1 MDYDGTLV
9 IGTDLDESGIDKRVR
24 KLEAKLKNEEID
36 LEIKATNVDNVK
48 KEMQQVSN
56 EMKVLIKQRDELN
69 KSIASKKS
77 QYDRINSNIS
87 AGKSISPEEYL
98 RYGNLENQLSKLYAQ
113 QNQINAE
120 VDKYNNSY
128 NKLNDKLSVAEAHYD
143 KQKNKVAETR
153 AQVEDLRTEISK
165 TNLENIKQQS
175 NGIGNSIENIVKKV
189 TKWGLAIFGVRS
201 AYMFIRQAMG
211 TLSQYNE
218 KLGAD
223 VQYIRFALATALQ
236 PVIEKIIDLVYK
248 MLAYINYIA
257 KAWFG
262 VNLFANATSKAFE
275 KANKGVKDT
284 NKSAQKL
291 KKTLAGFDEMNIL
304 QEDGSIGSGGGG
316 GGVTLPSSDLSN
328 LDNIEIPGWVQWIA
342 DNKDTILNTLKE
354 IGILVG
360 VAFAT
365 IKVLEFLGVINKIST
380 ALGGISTLAT
390 FGVIAGFAATLIG
403 IIKTV
408 SSLITFIN
416 DPSWSNFSSVLDG
429 IAITLAGIGVAMVAL
444 NASNPMGW
452 ITLAIA
458 GITKLIGLMG
468 DAINK
473 DEEKVKST
481 LSVKDA
487 EEGLAKARNELNSAT
502 KNYKNAVS
510 NAKKAEEELEKAEKK
525 HKLSGKELYN
535 QVLTG
540 QLTYDKMN
548 KSQKAVYEAY
558 LEHLEAQGNL
568 KQATDKMT
576 EATRN
581 ERDAQEDLSVSTYKY
596 KGQYS
601 DYIKTLIDG
610 YTNGE
615 IKAKAMAEK
624 IMYVMSEMDKDTRKR
639 FAESLPQNI
648 KDGFNEAQ
656 KEAGYGIHVFNNGV
670 EISFKEVANAG
681 SNMTKDVGKSMKN
694 VASEI
699 GKSLGTDAPNSI
711 QKSIN
716 KVDSLTKSIDNLKK
730 KGNVNVNIKTTTSS
744 SSSSSSSK
752 NAKGGIA
759 YYAKGGLLNLP
770 RLAPGGVIN
779 QPGRGVAIGGERGPE
794 AVVPLTDSQQ
804 MELLGKAIGKYIT
817 VCLTNRTYI
826 GNREVAREMKNIE
839 AEENFAFNN

>member
-9 IGTDLDESGIDKRVR
+9 IGTDLDESGIDKRIR

-36 LEIKATNVDNVK
+36 LKIKATNVDNVK

-113 QNQINAE
+113 QNQINVE

-128 NKLNDKLSVAEAHYD
+128 NKLNDKLSAAEAHYD

-211 TLSQYNE
+211 TLSQYNA

-236 PVIEKIIDLVYK
+236 PIIEKIINLVYK

-275 KANKGVKDT
+275 KANRGVKDT

-328 LDNIEIPGWVQWIA
+328 LDNIEIPEWVQWIA

-408 SSLITFIN
+408 SSIITFIN
-416 DPSWSNFSSVLDG
+416 DPSWSNFTGILDG
-429 IAITLAGIGVAMVAL
+429 LAIALTGVGVAMVAL
-444 NASNPMGW
+444 NASNPIGW
-452 ITLAIA
+452 ITIA
-458 GITKLIGLMG
+458 LGLVMEVVKWIGNLIG
-468 DAINK
+468 K
-473 DEEKVKST
+473 QEEEVKST
-481 LSVKDA
+481 LSVRDA
-487 EEGLAKARNELNSAT
+487 NKELTKAQENLNKAT
-502 KNYKNAVS
+502 DSYTSSLNKNNKM
-510 NAKKAEEELEKAEKK
+510 KKELEEAEKK
-525 HKLSGKELYN
+525 AKQSGKELYN
-535 QVLTG
+535 QVLLGIVSFDDMTDTQKELYG
-540 QLTYDKMN
+540 KYLDSIEAEDELRQKTLELQQANDKSAAAEL
-548 KSQKAVYEAY
+548 KKAAAVYASTGTYNEYFSALVKGY
-558 LEHLEAQGNL
+558 ENGQISSR
-568 KQATDKMT
+568 KM
-576 EATRN
+576 ENAVVN
-581 ERDAQEDLSVSTYKY
+581 MMNMLDE
-596 KGQYS
+596 
-601 DYIKTLIDG
+601 
-610 YTNGE
+610 
-615 IKAKAMAEK
+615 
-624 IMYVMSEMDKDTRKR
+624 DTRKT
-639 FAESLPQNI
+639 FAENLPASI
-648 KDGFNEAQ
+648 KKGFQQTLDEMGRTDLKLKDASTGITVSY
-656 KEAGYGIHVFNNGV
+656 KEIASSTKQTF
-670 EISFKEVANAG
+670 E
-681 SNMTKDVGKSMKN
+681 KDV
-694 VASEI
+694 
-699 GKSLGTDAPNSI
+699 PNSVD
-711 QKSIN
+711 KSVK
-716 KVDSLTKSIDNLKK
+716 KVDSLTSSIDKLKK
-730 KGNVNVNIKTTTSS
+730 KGNVNVSIKTTT